1 MSCGAIKYMRADVHF
16 NLSISISKKYP
27 KFSQIYRKREL
38 YEWTIIV
45 WGTYISGYK
54 CQNPWKPW
62 YLPGFLKIWKYLNC
76 PRGNKTKTMSF
87 FFRFDYPSAI
97 IFVRMRLISV
107 WIINTVDKARAVINM
122 NIIIYELAML

>member
-1 MSCGAIKYMRADVHF
+1 MNEPLLFEVHTF
-16 NLSISISKKYP
+16 RDISAKTHESLD
-27 KFSQIYRKREL
+27 IY
-38 YEWTIIV
+38 
-45 WGTYISGYK
+45 
-54 CQNPWKPW
+54 QD
-62 YLPGFLKIWKYLNC
+62 LKIWKYLNC

-107 WIINTVDKARAVINM
+107 WIINTVDKARSVINM